1 MLLVTTQLVTVLV
14 MFTYLP
20 LAGAILQKKKKKI
33 LSTMANLWIN
43 K

>member
-20 LAGAILQKKKKKI
+20 LAGAILQKKKKKN
-33 LSTMANLWIN
+33 TVNNGQFMD